1 MARRPFSGTF
11 ARNPKPAAPTVVEG
25 HAEGQKD
32 ATPASGVAGNE
43 AVTSKGVFVPSD
55 INTSLEQLAKSVQHL
70 REAVDYR
77 LKLDENQGELRS
89 EFNRMND
96 ERKRLAAR
104 LDQAEGRGQAM
115 QQVNQDVSQRL
126 AAAMETIRIVLENQ
140 AK

>member
-11 ARNPKPAAPTVVEG
+11 ARNPQRTEPTLADNNGDINKAIDQQNTSPET
-25 HAEGQKD
+25 AGQKSTTVSPD
-32 ATPASGVAGNE
+32 LNA
-43 AVTSKGVFVPSD
+43 
-55 INTSLEQLAKSVQHL
+55 SLERLGKSVQHL

-77 LKLDENQGELRS
+77 LKLDENQGELRA

-115 QQVNQDVSQRL
+115 QQVNQDVSKRL
-126 AAAMETIRIVLENQ
+126 AAAMETIRTVLENQ
-140 AK
+140 AQ

>member
-1 MARRPFSGTF
+1 MQ
-11 ARNPKPAAPTVVEG
+11 N
-25 HAEGQKD
+25 
-32 ATPASGVAGNE
+32 
-43 AVTSKGVFVPSD
+43 
-55 INTSLEQLAKSVQHL
+55 L

-104 LDQAEGRGQAM
+104 LDQAEGRGQVL
-115 QQVNQDVSQRL
+115 QQVNRDVSQRL
-126 AAAMETIRIVLENQ
+126 AVAMETIRTVLENQ

>member
-1 MARRPFSGTF
+1 MAQRPFSGTF
-11 ARNPKPAAPTVVEG
+11 ARNPKPAEQPVAGEN
-25 HAEGQKD
+25 
-32 ATPASGVAGNE
+32 ASGQQTAAAGGDPVKS
-43 AVTSKGVFVPSD
+43 AVSAD
-55 INTSLEQLAKSVQHL
+55 INASLERLGKSVQHL

-104 LDQAEGRGQAM
+104 LDQSEGRGQAM
-115 QQVNQDVSQRL
+115 QQVNQDVSRRL
-126 AAAMETIRIVLENQ
+126 ATAMDTIRTVLENQ

>member
-1 MARRPFSGTF
+1 MAQRPFSGTF
-11 ARNPKPAAPTVVEG
+11 ARNPKPAGPQADGDRLGAEPTVS
-25 HAEGQKD
+25 AESG
-32 ATPASGVAGNE
+32 PAKG
-43 AVTSKGVFVPSD
+43 AVSAD
-55 INTSLEQLAKSVQHL
+55 INASLESLGKSVQNL

-104 LDQAEGRGQAM
+104 LDQAEGRGQVL
-115 QQVNQDVSQRL
+115 QQVNRDVSQRL
-126 AAAMETIRIVLENQ
+126 AVAMETIRTVLENQ

>member
-1 MARRPFSGTF
+1 MAQRPFSGTF
-11 ARNPKPAAPTVVEG
+11 ARNPKPAGPQADGDRSGAEPPVSAESASAKGTVS
-25 HAEGQKD
+25 A
-32 ATPASGVAGNE
+32 
-43 AVTSKGVFVPSD
+43 D
-55 INTSLEQLAKSVQHL
+55 INASLESLGKSVQNL

-104 LDQAEGRGQAM
+104 LDQAEGRGQVL
-115 QQVNQDVSQRL
+115 QQVNRDVSQRL
-126 AAAMETIRIVLENQ
+126 AVAMETIRTVLENQ

>member
-1 MARRPFSGTF
+1 MAQRPFTGTF
-11 ARNPKPAAPTVVEG
+11 ARNPKPAGPQADGDRPAVEPAIP
-25 HAEGQKD
+25 AESSPPKG
-32 ATPASGVAGNE
+32 
-43 AVTSKGVFVPSD
+43 AVSAD
-55 INTSLEQLAKSVQHL
+55 INAALETLGKSIQNL

-104 LDQAEGRGQAM
+104 LDQAEGRGQVL
-115 QQVNQDVSQRL
+115 QQVNRDVSKRL
-126 AAAMETIRIVLENQ
+126 AVAMETIRTVLENQ

>member
-1 MARRPFSGTF
+1 MAGDNSAGQQAAAAESG
-11 ARNPKPAAPTVVEG
+11 PVK
-25 HAEGQKD
+25 
-32 ATPASGVAGNE
+32 S
-43 AVTSKGVFVPSD
+43 AVSAD
-55 INTSLEQLAKSVQHL
+55 INASLERLGTSVQHL

-115 QQVNQDVSQRL
+115 QQVNQDVSRRL
-126 AAAMETIRIVLENQ
+126 ATAMDTIRTVLENQ